1 VRSRRHTA
9 FPSAVTWP
17 EHRQSLFLHHV
28 IFFCNLPAQADIL
41 ADRKAVLSKG
51 RVQCVGSSL
60 FLKSRFGV
68 GYHLNIS
75 LKPGADADAV
85 ACAVESHIPQAKRE
99 VSTAKMEA
107 SLSLPTST
115 AAAFPKLFDSLSE
128 RRAELNIGSFGIN
141 VTSLEEVFLQLAKRE
156 EDQDAVE
163 AKKSKQAS
171 PAGSESANK
180 HSLNCEND
188 VTAPLTQGKRHL
200 SESPAPTS
208 RRRVL
213 AVMRIRWKQARR
225 NWRALFFQVGR
236 FEGVGLALLVSKSNR
251 ALALICQ
258 HIATTIAF
266 FFLFVT

>member
-1 VRSRRHTA
+1 M
-9 FPSAVTWP
+9 
-17 EHRQSLFLHHV
+17 
-28 IFFCNLPAQADIL
+28 
-41 ADRKAVLSKG
+41 LSKG

-85 ACAVESHIPQAKRE
+85 ARAVETHIPQAKRE

-115 AAAFPKLFDSLSE
+115 AAAFPKLFDALSK
-128 RRAELNIGSFGIN
+128 RRAELKIGSFGIN

-156 EDQDAVE
+156 EDQDALE
-163 AKKSKQAS
+163 AEKSKQAP
-171 PAGSESANK
+171 PAGN
-180 HSLNCEND
+180 ENASKYSVNGDID
-188 VTAPLTQGKRHL
+188 VTVPLTQGKRHL
-200 SESPAPTS
+200 LEIPAPTS

-236 FEGVGLALLVSKSNR
+236 LDRLWEDVKDIFGVTDRCLVELK
-251 ALALICQ
+251 
-258 HIATTIAF
+258 
-266 FFLFVT
+266 